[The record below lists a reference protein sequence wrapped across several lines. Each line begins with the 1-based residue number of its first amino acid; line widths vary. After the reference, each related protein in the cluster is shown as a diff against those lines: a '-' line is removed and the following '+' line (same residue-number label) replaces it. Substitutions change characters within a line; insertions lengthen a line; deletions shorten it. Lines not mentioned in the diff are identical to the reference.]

1 MSGLQTATI
10 QSRRSLAAA
19 IGCAAV
25 AGVASGMTW
34 PVLAIILDRQGN
46 DGTLIALS
54 SASQSVAVFVVLPL
68 APRLLARWGFVR
80 TTAAGIAGAV
90 VMLLAL
96 PSFPNIYAWIPIRF
110 LLGASTVVFYTA
122 CEIWVNRL
130 AAEESR
136 GRTIGIFGFLWSGG
150 FAAGPLIAA
159 ATGSEGWAPFVVTA
173 ALMSAAALPLLYAA
187 EPPAT
192 GADEVTPGIFGFVRY
207 VGLAPALLIATLLLG
222 ALDYA
227 NDAFLPLYGLHHGL
241 TQTQAL
247 ALLTA
252 LLGGYTL
259 AHIPCGWLADRVDR
273 RRMLLAMA
281 AVAAAVY
288 LAVPAAIA
296 NPWFAWLAL
305 FSAGCAL
312 SGIWTAAIVL
322 LGQRFAGAEL
332 SSAYVA
338 GGILYGIGS
347 IAGPLLTG
355 VIVDR
360 TTMAV
365 LPLVLAGMCFV
376 YLPIG
381 LLRDRDGAV
390 RPR

>member
-1 MSGLQTATI
+1 MSGLQATTI
-10 QSRRSLAAA
+10 NSRRSLAAA

-90 VMLLAL
+90 AMLLAL
-96 PSFPNIYAWIPIRF
+96 PLVPNIYAWMPIRF

-150 FAAGPLIAA
+150 FAAGPLMAA
-159 ATGSEGWAPFVVTA
+159 WTGTEGWAPFIATA

-187 EPPAT
+187 EPPAA
-192 GADEVTPGIFGFVRY
+192 ADEVTPGFFGFARY
-207 VGLAPALLIATLLLG
+207 VGLAPGLLIAFLLLG
-222 ALDYA
+222 ALDYT
-227 NDAFLPLYGLHHGL
+227 NDAFLALYGLHHGL
-241 TQTQAL
+241 DQPAAL

-252 LLGGYTL
+252 LLAGYTV
-259 AHIPCGWLADRVDR
+259 AHLPCGWLADRVDR
-273 RRMLLAMA
+273 RRLLLAMTA
-281 AVAAAVY
+281 LAAAIY
-288 LAVPAAIA
+288 LAVPAAIGSV
-296 NPWFAWLAL
+296 WLAWPVL
-305 FSAGCAL
+305 FLAGCAL

-322 LGQRFAGAEL
+322 LGQRLAGAEL

-355 VIVDR
+355 LIADR
-360 TTMAV
+360 TSLATV
-365 LPLVLAGMCFV
+365 PLVLAGFCIV
-376 YLPIG
+376 YLPVG
-381 LLRDRDGAV
+381 LMRDRDAPL
-390 RPR
+390 RP